1 MYTHTVLIYSATTI
15 FNCELFSRSLLL
27 IQSAMPLGR
36 RSSVTPSVTF
46 TVTSSV
52 LLAVALYL
60 GSLLLSNSWVHLLY
74 SESGSNANNKVA
86 SSHLG
91 CMPRHFKIGTMP
103 NCAAWLQC
111 LQINTEI
118 RKLKL
123 IGQGVVKK
131 VNVLLCSFML

>member
-1 MYTHTVLIYSATTI
+1 M
-15 FNCELFSRSLLL
+15 FM
-27 IQSAMPLGR
+27 QSIMPWG
-36 RSSVTPSVTF
+36 RSSSVTF

-52 LLAVALYL
+52 LLVVALYL
-60 GSLLLSNSWVHLLY
+60 ASLLLSNSWFHLLF
-74 SESGSNANNKVA
+74 SESHADHQLA

-91 CMPRHFKIGTMP
+91 CMPKHFKIGTMP

-111 LQINTEI
+111 LQIKTEI

-131 VNVLLCSFML
+131 VTDLTFLV

>member
-1 MYTHTVLIYSATTI
+1 MPWG
-15 FNCELFSRSLLL
+15 RS
-27 IQSAMPLGR
+27 
-36 RSSVTPSVTF
+36 SSVTP
-46 TVTSSV
+46 TVTVTVTASV

-60 GSLLLSNSWVHLLY
+60 ASLILSNSWVHMLY
-74 SESGSNANNKVA
+74 YESVSHANNQVP

-91 CMPRHFKIGTMP
+91 CTPRHFKIGTMP

-131 VNVLLCSFML
+131 VKVLFFML